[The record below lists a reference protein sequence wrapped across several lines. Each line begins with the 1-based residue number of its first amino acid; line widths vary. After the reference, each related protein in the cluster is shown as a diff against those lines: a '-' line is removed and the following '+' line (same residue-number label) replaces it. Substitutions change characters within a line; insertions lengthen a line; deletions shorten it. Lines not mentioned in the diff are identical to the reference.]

1 MTPIK
6 KAIRTI
12 ALLTQRLS
20 KLNFRSETEIIE
32 AYEINQRLKR
42 IDSIKRGDK
51 FRELTKLFGLKEICP
66 FDELTVKQAEQE
78 RLLWKLVDLEHGQHE

>member
-20 KLNFRSETEIIE
+20 KLNFRSEMEIIE

-42 IDSIKRGDK
+42 IDSINRSKK
-51 FRELTKLFGLKEICP
+51 FNELTELFDLKEICP
-66 FDELTVKQAEQE
+66 FDELTVNQAEQE
-78 RLLWKLVDLEHGQHE
+78 RLLWKLVDLEHSQHE